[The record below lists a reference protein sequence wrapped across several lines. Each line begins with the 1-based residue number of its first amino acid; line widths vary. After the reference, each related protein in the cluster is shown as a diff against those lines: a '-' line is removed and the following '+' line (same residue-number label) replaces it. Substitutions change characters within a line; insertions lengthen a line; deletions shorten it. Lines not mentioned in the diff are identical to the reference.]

1 MALDTLLALQSAVT
15 KTATFNGAGL
25 IIPYGTPTN
34 RPLFARVLYSAFS
47 AATGTSTVT
56 FSIDNATDGTNYV
69 ALASAQPLLAS
80 STATS
85 GEVYIPFVTPNAGHA
100 SVTDTIRLTATFSGS
115 GVTTPTMIYLCDG
128 IGNSMP

>member
-1 MALDTLLALQSAVT
+1 MALDTLLALQAIVT
-15 KTATFNGAGL
+15 KTATFDGAAL
-25 IIPYGTPTN
+25 VIPYGTPTN

-56 FSIDNATDGTNYV
+56 FSIGHAADATNYV
-69 ALASAQPLLAS
+69 ALASAQPILAD
-80 STATS
+80 STAVS
-85 GEVYIPFVTPNAGHA
+85 GEVYIPFVTPNAGHN
-100 SVTDTIRLTATFSGS
+100 SKTDTIRLTATFSGS

>member
-1 MALDTLLALQSAVT
+1 MALDTLLALQATVT

-25 IIPYGTPTN
+25 VIPYGTPTN
-34 RPLFARVLYSAFS
+34 RPLFARILYSAAQ
-47 AATGTSTVT
+47 AATGTSTFT

-69 ALASAQPLLAS
+69 NLASAQPILAA
-80 STATS
+80 TAAS

-100 SVTDTIRLTATFSGS
+100 SVTDTIRLTLTVAG
-115 GVTTPTMIYLCDG
+115 GTTPSVVYFCDG